1 MASASAAVKMA
12 AAVLCVMVALSVAAG
27 QLTTAADA
35 TPTCADDHHAVEEYD
50 ATPTTLQLGQLQQL
64 EMRLADDQDLAVLL
78 DGGDAGGAA
87 TICPSNCQKCLVKCA
102 GTCVADIVS
111 PPTFVACF
119 LKCAVVKLCF
129 AKI

>member
-27 QLTTAADA
+27 QLTTTTAAA
-35 TPTCADDHHAVEEYD
+35 TSTRVDDHVVED
-50 ATPTTLQLGQLQQL
+50 DDVTPTTLQQL
-64 EMRLADDQDLAVLL
+64 ETRLADDQDLADLL
-78 DGGDAGGAA
+78 DGSAA

-129 AKI
+129 AKV

>member
-1 MASASAAVKMA
+1 MAASTSAAVKMA
-12 AAVLCVMVALSVAAG
+12 AAVLCLMVALSVAAG
-27 QLTTAADA
+27 QLTTTAAAA
-35 TPTCADDHHAVEEYD
+35 TSTRVDDHVVEDDDD
-50 ATPTTLQLGQLQQL
+50 ATPTTLQQL
-64 EMRLADDQDLAVLL
+64 ETRLAGDQDLAVLL
-78 DGGDAGGAA
+78 DGGDGGA

-129 AKI
+129 AKV

>member
-1 MASASAAVKMA
+1 MA
-12 AAVLCVMVALSVAAG
+12 AAVLCLMVALSVAAG
-27 QLTTAADA
+27 QLTTTAAAA
-35 TPTCADDHHAVEEYD
+35 TSTRVDDHVVEDDDDDD
-50 ATPTTLQLGQLQQL
+50 ATPTTLQQL
-64 EMRLADDQDLAVLL
+64 ETRLADDQDLADLL
-78 DGGDAGGAA
+78 DGGDGAA

-129 AKI
+129 AKV